1 MIGKTISHYRIIEE
15 LGRGGMGVVYRAEDT
30 KLRRTVALKFLSPG
44 VLGTQEEAARFI
56 HEAQAAASLNH
67 PGICTVYEIDDAEG
81 RSFIAMEYLEGRD
94 LKSMIESGP
103 LKLDNALEIA
113 MQVAEGLKAAHGRG
127 IIHRDIKPANV
138 MITENG
144 RAKIMDFGLAKS
156 LDRTRLTKEG
166 TTLGTAAYMSAEQA
180 RGEAADHRTDIWS
193 LGVMLYEMVTGR
205 VPFRGE
211 YEQAAIYSILNEE
224 TEPITALRTGVP
236 VELERIV
243 DKCLA
248 KDPAERYQTA
258 ADLIVDLCHLERTMT
273 GQVSAKGGPSPRVAA
288 GRRLRWIP
296 WAVAALVLALLA
308 VNILPR
314 FFETAEKSIDGPPG
328 EGRTMLAVLPF
339 ENLGRPED
347 EYFADGITEEITS
360 RLAALRALGVISRT
374 SSRQYRDT
382 DKSIRQIGEELGV
395 DYVLEGSVCWARTEN
410 GRDQVRITPQLIRV
424 SDDTHLWAEPYIR
437 AIDDIFAVQA
447 EIAQA
452 VVEVL
457 DITLFEREQDVVSDS
472 PTRNLEAYHA
482 FLRAR
487 YYSARPHFTLENWNR
502 AIQNYE
508 RAVSLDSDFA
518 LAHAELARA
527 HARLHFFRH
536 DLSKERLEMA
546 RSAAERAVELA
557 PESPRVH
564 IALSYYYLWTDRD
577 VARAMKE
584 LEIAEE
590 TLHEDVDIL
599 KAKAHIWELEGRFDA
614 ARLILE
620 RAFVLSP
627 RDAGIPA
634 DLIFICWYTRQYPEA
649 IDAANR
655 AVALA
660 PDAFWPYVG
669 TAFVHLSW
677 KGVSMEGRAALEA
690 VPKETP
696 WAAYSWYLQELFE
709 GDFRGAIESLGF
721 SSGDWILVKMWG
733 EPKPL
738 LAAVAH
744 ELLGEQ
750 ERARELY
757 EIALDMLEQR
767 VGEWPEDPRLHSS
780 LGITYA
786 SLGRKEEA
794 IREGKLAVELLP
806 VSKDA
811 IYGLPHEFDL
821 ALIYTI
827 AGEYDLALDQVER
840 LMSIPSWL
848 SPAWLRTDPR
858 FNRLREHPR
867 FREIIEA
874 GE

>member
-1 MIGKTISHYRIIEE
+1 M
-15 LGRGGMGVVYRAEDT
+15 
-30 KLRRTVALKFLSPG
+30 
-44 VLGTQEEAARFI
+44 
-56 HEAQAAASLNH
+56 
-67 PGICTVYEIDDAEG
+67 
-81 RSFIAMEYLEGRD
+81 
-94 LKSMIESGP
+94 
-103 LKLDNALEIA
+103 
-113 MQVAEGLKAAHGRG
+113 
-127 IIHRDIKPANV
+127 
-138 MITENG
+138 
-144 RAKIMDFGLAKS
+144 
-156 LDRTRLTKEG
+156 
-166 TTLGTAAYMSAEQA
+166 
-180 RGEAADHRTDIWS
+180 
-193 LGVMLYEMVTGR
+193 
-205 VPFRGE
+205 
-211 YEQAAIYSILNEE
+211 
-224 TEPITALRTGVP
+224 
-236 VELERIV
+236 
-243 DKCLA
+243 
-248 KDPAERYQTA
+248 
-258 ADLIVDLCHLERTMT
+258 
-273 GQVSAKGGPSPRVAA
+273 
-288 GRRLRWIP
+288 
-296 WAVAALVLALLA
+296 ALVLALLA

-314 FFETAEKSIDGPPG
+314 FFETAEKPIDGPPG
-328 EGRTMLAVLPF
+328 EERTMLAVLPF

-487 YYSARPHFTLENWNR
+487 YYASRPHFTLENWNR

-508 RAVSLDSDFA
+508 RAVSLDPDFA
-518 LAHAELARA
+518 LAHAELAKA

-536 DLSKERLEMA
+536 DLSEERLEMA
-546 RSAAERAVELA
+546 RSAGERAVELA

-564 IALSYYYLWTDRD
+564 IALSYYYLWADRD
-577 VARAMKE
+577 TARAMKE
-584 LEIAEE
+584 LEVAEE
-590 TLHEDVDIL
+590 TLHEDANIL
-599 KAKAHIWELEGRFDA
+599 KAKAHILGLEGRFDA
-614 ARLILE
+614 ARLAWE

-627 RDAGIPA
+627 RDAGIPTE
-634 DLIFICWYTRQYPEA
+634 LIFTLWCLRQYPEA

-655 AVALA
+655 AIALA
-660 PDAFWPYVG
+660 PDAFWPYAG
-669 TAFVHLSW
+669 TSFVYLSW
-677 KGVSMEGRAALEA
+677 KGASMEGRAALES
-690 VPKETP
+690 VSKEIP
-696 WAAYSWYLQELFE
+696 WGAYAWYLQELFE
-709 GDFRGAIESLGF
+709 GDFRGAIESIGF
-721 SSGDWILVKMWG
+721 SPGDWILLKTWAA
-733 EPKPL
+733 PKPL

-750 ERARELY
+750 ERALESY
-757 EIALDMLEQR
+757 ETALHMLEQR
-767 VGEWPEDPRLHSS
+767 VGESPQDPRLHSS
-780 LGITYA
+780 FGITYA

-811 IYGLPHEFDL
+811 FYGISHEFDL
-821 ALIYTI
+821 TLIYTI
-827 AGEYDLALDQVER
+827 AGEHDLALDQIER
-840 LMSIPSWL
+840 LLSIPSWL
-848 SPAWLRTDPR
+848 SPTWFRADPR

-867 FREIIEA
+867 FREIVEA